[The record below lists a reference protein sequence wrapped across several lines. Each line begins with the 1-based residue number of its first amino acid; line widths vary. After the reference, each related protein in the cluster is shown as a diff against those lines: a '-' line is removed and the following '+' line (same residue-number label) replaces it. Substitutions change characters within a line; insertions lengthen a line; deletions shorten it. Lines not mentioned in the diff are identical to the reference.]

1 MAKKVKKKKEICTSE
16 TEVARLETVISEM
29 RHQIGNKNVMLDNL
43 IIMANE
49 SDGKL
54 LKINQRIDRIVEAID
69 KCKRVK
75 GI

>member
-16 TEVARLETVISEM
+16 TEVARLEAVISEM

-54 LKINQRIDRIVEAID
+54 LKINQRIDRIVDAHEH
-69 KCKRVK
+69 CKSLR
-75 GI
+75 GL